1 MTEVSDKAVSRESMR
16 VYTQPLYYEI
26 AFSFFDV
33 KKQCDLIERFL
44 RKYSKIPVKRCLDI
58 ACGPSFQLREFA
70 RRGYQCIGLDS
81 SSSMLKYLEHKSEEE
96 GLQVETVRADM
107 TDFRLER
114 KVDFAFIMMGS
125 ISLIESNR
133 KLQSHLDSVARCLKK
148 GGLYLMENAEAD
160 WAKPGFFGSQSW
172 VVERDDITV
181 KTTYALELRD
191 TLKQAAVATITL
203 DVNDNGKELMFEES
217 REVKII
223 FPQELLALIEL
234 NGKFEFI
241 GWFEHDSVKTM
252 RVAKEDNIA
261 ILRRK

>member
-1 MTEVSDKAVSRESMR
+1 MQ
-16 VYTQPLYYEI
+16 VYSQPLYYEI

-58 ACGPSFQLREFA
+58 ACGPSLQLRELA

-81 SSSMLKYLEHKSEEE
+81 SSSMLKYLKSKSKEE
-96 GLQVETVRADM
+96 GLEIRTVKADM
-107 TDFRLER
+107 TDFRLDR
-114 KVDFAFIMMGS
+114 KVDVAFIMMGS
-125 ISLIESNR
+125 ISLIDSNR
-133 KLQSHLDSVARCLKK
+133 KFLTHLDSVALCLKK
-148 GGLYLMENAEAD
+148 GGLYLIENAEAD

-172 VVERDDITV
+172 VVERDGIAV

-191 TLKQAAVATITL
+191 TLKQTAVATITL
-203 DVNDNGKELMFEES
+203 DVNDKGKELMFEES
-217 REVKII
+217 REVKIV
-223 FPQELLALIEL
+223 FPQEFIALTGL

-241 GWFEHDSVKTM
+241 GWFERDSVKTM

-261 ILRRK
+261 VLRKK